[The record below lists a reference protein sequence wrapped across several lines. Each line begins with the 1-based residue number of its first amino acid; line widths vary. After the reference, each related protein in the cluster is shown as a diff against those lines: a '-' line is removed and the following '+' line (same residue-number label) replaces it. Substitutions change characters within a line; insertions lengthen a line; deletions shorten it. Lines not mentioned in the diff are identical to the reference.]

1 MLVAQFTC
9 QKLYDDAFI
18 GQIGSELVELAD
30 QSEGKMLLDFDGVK
44 FMSASLIGRIVILN
58 RKCKA
63 DDIELRMCNVAATV
77 MEVFEVTRLN
87 RVFTICESME
97 DALAGFG

>member
-1 MLVAQFTC
+1 MSQLLSQQKDGVLVAQFTC

-58 RKCKA
+58 RK
-63 DDIELRMCNVAATV
+63 
-77 MEVFEVTRLN
+77 
-87 RVFTICESME
+87 S
-97 DALAGFG
+97 ALSENKSLLGGQSDEAFGQLD